1 MRACKFYL
9 CWWGIFLCIWN
20 QCCSASAGRG
30 GEESL
35 GVWEGRGRGSGQE
48 KAARGRGE
56 RFIVTTEEA
65 GFGSASLSSFVIF
78 LNSLHLRALRH
89 SHYYSSLA
97 FTVKHTL
104 LSYQNV
110 TLHEFIDC
118 IDEFSLIR
126 LFYRVWICLGVCMR
140 PVMRWADWF
149 VTSKS
154 SSIIW
159 SQCCQEICNK
169 TTDSRLTDW
178 YLTGCSVVVKPTKSQ
193 MKCRNSCKGSK

>member
-1 MRACKFYL
+1 MQILFVLMGDFFFFAYETNVAQHL
-9 CWWGIFLCIWN
+9 
-20 QCCSASAGRG
+20 RG
-30 GEESL
+30 EGVKRGSL

-65 GFGSASLSSFVIF
+65 GLGSASLSSFVIF

-140 PVMRWADWF
+140 PVMR
-149 VTSKS
+149 
-154 SSIIW
+154 
-159 SQCCQEICNK
+159 
-169 TTDSRLTDW
+169 
-178 YLTGCSVVVKPTKSQ
+178 
-193 MKCRNSCKGSK
+193 